1 MTPILKD
8 LRWLPVKSQ
17 LYYRDTVFAFK
28 CMSGLRPPYLDSL
41 FLKRREVSGR
51 VTRNSHLPNIPC
63 FKSATEQG
71 TLFEMNYEFLERHKK
86 KLFRPRQRESEKI
99 L

>member
-28 CMSGLRPPYLDSL
+28 CMSGLTRPCLASH
-41 FLKRREVSGR
+41 FLKRGEVSGR
-51 VTRNSHLPNIPC
+51 VTRDSHLPNIPC

-71 TLFEMNYEFLERHKK
+71 TFLK
-86 KLFRPRQRESEKI
+86 
-99 L
+99 